1 MKKTNLTIL
10 LFSAIFL
17 LFSFS
22 AGNAQNEFDDD
33 PPPPQNEPDIRQNL
47 LRELGLTQDQ
57 VRQIRIINAQRKPL
71 MQEAQK
77 RLRLANRDID
87 QAIYADAVDE
97 IDLQLKLKE
106 VQTAQAEVFKI
117 RAMSEYEVRKILTPE
132 QLVKFRDLRERFA
145 NRRNENQQ
153 RRQNRRQ
160 NQNIPPLNNKN
171 QNPPLRRQNN
181 RQKP

>member
-10 LFSAIFL
+10 LFSAVFL

-22 AGNAQNEFDDD
+22 AINAQDEFVDNM
-33 PPPPQNEPDIRQNL
+33 PPQNEPLVRQNL

-57 VRQIRIINAQRKPL
+57 IRQIRILNAQRKPL

-77 RLRLANRDID
+77 RLRLANRNLD

-97 IDLQLKLKE
+97 TDLQLRLKE

-132 QLVKFRDLRERFA
+132 QLATFRDLRERFA
-145 NRRNENQQ
+145 NRRKENQQ

-160 NQNIPPLNNKN
+160 NQTTRPLNNKN

-181 RQKP
+181 RQRP